1 MKQRIFSI
9 WIAVCLL
16 VLPAVL
22 AGCGPKTYG
31 TFYTLQEAYDN
42 GYLTREDLM
51 SIAYYHHNGREYNEE
66 TMPEDYAPIPKD
78 PEELSESTSLRI
90 RSTAAADWNAEYP
103 DDDATAEDFWIDYYY
118 GTYGNCVAVMMTD
131 NFTGYNQVLH
141 ASGVADIT
149 IQYYDGNRIKI
160 WRANA

>member
-1 MKQRIFSI
+1 MKKRIFSI
-9 WIAVCLL
+9 WMAVCLL

-51 SIAYYHHNGREYNEE
+51 SIAYYKNGGRRYNESI
-66 TMPEDYAPIPKD
+66 MPEDYAPIPKN

-90 RSTAAADWNAEYP
+90 CSTAAADWNAEYP
-103 DDDATAEDFWIDYYY
+103 DDDATAEDFWIDHYY
-118 GTYGNCVAVMMTD
+118 GTYGNCVAVMMRD
-131 NFTGYNQVLH
+131 NLSETTGVVWI
-141 ASGVADIT
+141 GIVADVSFSYNSGKEI
-149 IQYYDGNRIKI
+149 RV
-160 WRANA
+160 WRAK

>member
-1 MKQRIFSI
+1 MKKLLAILF
-9 WIAVCLL
+9 AALLL
-16 VLPAVL
+16 VAGVL
-22 AGCGPKTYG
+22 GMAGCGPKTYG

-51 SIAYYHHNGREYNEE
+51 SIAYYKNGGRRYNESI
-66 TMPEDYAPIPKD
+66 MPENYAPIPKD

-118 GTYGNCVAVMMTD
+118 GTYGNCVAVMMRD
-131 NFTGYNQVLH
+131 NLSGTTGVVWI
-141 ASGVADIT
+141 GIVADVSFSYNSGKEI
-149 IQYYDGNRIKI
+149 RV
-160 WRANA
+160 WRAK

>member
-1 MKQRIFSI
+1 MKK
-9 WIAVCLL
+9 LL
-16 VLPAVL
+16 AMLLAALLLGVGALGL

-42 GYLTREDLM
+42 GYLTRENLM
-51 SIAYYHHNGREYNEE
+51 SIAYYKNGGRRYNESI
-66 TMPEDYAPIPKD
+66 MPEDYAPIPKD

-118 GTYGNCVAVMMTD
+118 GTYGNCVAVMMRD
-131 NFTGYNQVLH
+131 NLSGTTGVVWI
-141 ASGVADIT
+141 GIVADVSFSYNSGKEI
-149 IQYYDGNRIKI
+149 RV
-160 WRANA
+160 WRAK

>member
-1 MKQRIFSI
+1 MKKRIFSI
-9 WIAVCLL
+9 WMAVCLL

-51 SIAYYHHNGREYNEE
+51 SIAYYKNGGRRYNESI
-66 TMPEDYAPIPKD
+66 MPENYAPIPKD

-90 RSTAAADWNAEYP
+90 CSTAAADWNAEYP

-118 GTYGNCVAVMMTD
+118 GTYGNCVAVMMRD
-131 NFTGYNQVLH
+131 NLSGTTGVVWI
-141 ASGVADIT
+141 GIVADVSFSYNSGKEI
-149 IQYYDGNRIKI
+149 RV
-160 WRANA
+160 WRAK

>member
-1 MKQRIFSI
+1 MKK
-9 WIAVCLL
+9 LL
-16 VLPAVL
+16 AMLLATLLLGVGALGL

-51 SIAYYHHNGREYNEE
+51 SIAYYQNGSRRYNESI
-66 TMPEDYAPIPKD
+66 MPEDYAPIPKD

-118 GTYGNCVAVMMTD
+118 GTYGNCVAVMMRD
-131 NFTGYNQVLH
+131 NLSGTTGVVWI
-141 ASGVADIT
+141 GIVADVSFSYNSGKEI
-149 IQYYDGNRIKI
+149 RV
-160 WRANA
+160 WRAK